1 MNTSSKWPVL
11 RTIRWVSC
19 ALVALVVA
27 ILVLAWAQ
35 KAFLT
40 PAEAKPYATPFEL
53 TDQNGKTVTEQNL
66 LGKPSAWF
74 FGFTHC
80 PDVCPTALAEMA
92 QVLTELGPDADKLTV
107 VFVSVDPARDT
118 PALLK
123 DYVAYF
129 DERIVA
135 LTGDEQQL
143 HQMTKARYIY
153 YKKVGDGDS
162 YEMDHTAG
170 VQLVHADGRFFGT
183 LDSHEAADVRLR
195 KVRRLIG
202 G

>member
-1 MNTSSKWPVL
+1 MNTSRSKVL
-11 RTIRWVSC
+11 RTIRWVSWGLI
-19 ALVALVVA
+19 AVLST
-27 ILVLAWAQ
+27 VLAVLWAQ
-35 KAFLT
+35 VRFST
-40 PAEAKPYATPFEL
+40 EAEAKPYATPFQL
-53 TDQNGKTVTEQNL
+53 TDQNGATVTEREL

-74 FGFTHC
+74 YGFTHC

-92 QVLTELGPDADKLTV
+92 QVLKELGPEADKLRV

-118 PALLK
+118 PAILK

-135 LTGDEQQL
+135 LTGEERQL
-143 HQMTKARYIY
+143 QQMTKARYIF

-162 YEMDHTAG
+162 YKMDHTAG
-170 VQLVHADGRFFGT
+170 IQLVRADGRFFGT
-183 LDSHEAADVRLR
+183 LDSHENADVKLQ

-202 G
+202 E

>member
-1 MNTSSKWPVL
+1 MNTSNKWPIL
-11 RTIRWVSC
+11 RTIRLITWV
-19 ALVALVVA
+19 LVALALA
-27 ILVLAWAQ
+27 ILVLGWVQ
-35 KAFLT
+35 KAYLT
-40 PAEAKPYATPFEL
+40 PTEAKPYATPFEL
-53 TDQNGKTVTEQNL
+53 TDQNGKTVTEQTL

-92 QVLTELGPDADKLTV
+92 QIRKELGPDADKLTV